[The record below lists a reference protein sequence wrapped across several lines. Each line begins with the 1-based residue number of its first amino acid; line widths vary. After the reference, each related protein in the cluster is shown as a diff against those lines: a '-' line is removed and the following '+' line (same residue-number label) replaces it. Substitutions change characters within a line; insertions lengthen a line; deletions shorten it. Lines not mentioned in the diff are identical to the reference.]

1 MPRGKRRNGKSL
13 GKCKL
18 LLKRCASILEP
29 RSFSLLLRLN
39 EPLLDND
46 DDMDANLEVEM
57 PRRKIPLL
65 SSSSLMYHSL
75 THPVAK
81 YALPSALGLAFFL
94 FFSSNIS
101 VGASVDLLVTQS
113 NGKSLWKENIY
124 AFSLSSTIAEMF
136 RAGVYLL
143 MILVLS
149 CSGIWP
155 YAKLVL
161 MMISWI
167 ASTRR
172 LPSVKREKIL
182 YLLDSLGKF
191 SLVDVYVMVLM
202 MVAFRYNLE
211 FEGAGEV
218 NVYVTPKYGFY
229 AFLFAT
235 ILSLVAGHIALFYQ
249 RKTMLPSIPVY
260 SGRRESLSKHVFDDK
275 RGRGLVKLTR
285 RFRRTIVFA
294 LFLTSVLIF
303 VGVGL
308 KSFHFQFNGVAGT
321 ALGADKIRSFSL
333 VSIGNHIS
341 KSGQDDSFGVHW
353 IQTCY
358 FFFAL
363 VMPIVCLLSVFLL
376 FLVPMRLE
384 RQQIVFMIAEVA
396 NAWSAIEVFVLAIV

>member
-1 MPRGKRRNGKSL
+1 
-13 GKCKL
+13 
-18 LLKRCASILEP
+18 
-29 RSFSLLLRLN
+29 
-39 EPLLDND
+39 
-46 DDMDANLEVEM
+46 
-57 PRRKIPLL
+57 
-65 SSSSLMYHSL
+65 MYHSL

-113 NGKSLWKENIY
+113 NGKSLWQENIY

-363 VMPIVCLLSVFLL
+363 VMPIVCLLSMFLL
-376 FLVPMRLE
+376 FLVPMRLG